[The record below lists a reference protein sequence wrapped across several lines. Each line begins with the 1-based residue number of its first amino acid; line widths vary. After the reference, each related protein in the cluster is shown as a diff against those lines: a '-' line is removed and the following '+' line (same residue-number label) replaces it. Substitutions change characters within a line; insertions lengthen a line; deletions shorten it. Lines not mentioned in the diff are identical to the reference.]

1 MSGVNEAKKQAVQEV
16 VALAKQYKIVGVV
29 NMEGLPTATVQNMRA
44 MLRSKNIELRMAK
57 KRLLKLAFEE
67 LSADIKGIDELN
79 SHLKGMPAII
89 CSNENSFKLYKMLQ
103 ANKASAPAKGGQ
115 EAPKNIIVPAGP
127 TSFAPG
133 PIIGELGKFGIKA
146 GIDGGKVV
154 IKEDAT
160 VSKEGDIISASLAA
174 VLTRLGIEPMEI
186 GLDLRG
192 SFEEGFVLTK
202 DTLAIDEQEYI
213 NNITNAH
220 RWSFNLAVESAI
232 LNSDTTDTLISKAF
246 NDSKAL
252 AIEQCIL
259 SKDVVDLILAKA
271 HNAASAIKNKTK

>member
-44 MLRSKNIELRMAK
+44 MLRSKGIDLRMAK
-57 KRLLKLAFEE
+57 KRLLKIAFDE
-67 LSADIKGIDELN
+67 LSKDIKGFEQL
-79 SHLKGMPAII
+79 SEHLKGMPAII
-89 CSNENSFKLYKMLQ
+89 CTNDNPFKLYKMLQ
-103 ANKASAPAKGGQ
+103 ANKSNAPAKGGQ
-115 EAPKNIIVPAGP
+115 EAPGNIVVPAGP

-146 GIDGGKVV
+146 GIDGGKVAV
-154 IKEDAT
+154 KEDAI
-160 VSKEGDIISASLAA
+160 VAKEGDIISAELAG
-174 VLTRLGIEPMEI
+174 VLTRMGIEPMEI

-192 SFEEGFVLTK
+192 AFEEGFVFTK
-202 DTLAIDEQEYI
+202 DTLAIDEDQYLAD
-213 NNITNAH
+213 ITNAH
-220 RWSFNLAVESAI
+220 RWAFNLAVESSI
-232 LNSDTTDTLISKAF
+232 FTSETTELLVGKAF

-259 SKDVVDLILAKA
+259 SKDVIDQIIAKA
-271 HNAASAIKNKTK
+271 QNAANAVKTKTE